1 MLATRRRVRTDL
13 AGGGPEAAKIRW
25 HTLAIGAA
33 YAAADSGPEGLT
45 SEEAARRLRAGGPDV
60 LERTSTDGPFQILWR
75 QANNPLIW
83 VLLAASVLAIALGKM
98 TDGLVV
104 LAVVVGAVIL
114 PVVSLEK
121 RLRRA
126 RRPGR
131 D

>member
-1 MLATRRRVRTDL
+1 MLATRRRVRSDL
-13 AGGGPEAAKIRW
+13 TGGGPEAAKIRW

-45 SEEAARRLRAGGPDV
+45 SEEAARRLRAYGPDV